1 MALPKIKH
9 PVFEITIPS
18 SKQKAKFR
26 PFLVKEEK
34 VLLLAQ
40 ESGNNKDMMLGVMQI
55 INNCIVE
62 GDFKVDE
69 LPTFDI
75 EYLFLRIRATSVD
88 DISKLKFTDPDTN
101 EETEASVDLK
111 KVEVKFSDDHSTKIE
126 LGDGLT
132 LQMKYPTYSSI
143 ENLDTE
149 NANLKETTE
158 KMINICI
165 DKLYQGDEV
174 FDFKDYSEA
183 EVNEFVDSLTSN
195 NFKDIQ
201 NFFDTMPKLE
211 HTVKYKVGNKNKQHT
226 FAGIADFFS

>member
-69 LPTFDI
+69 LQ
-75 EYLFLRIRATSVD
+75 
-88 DISKLKFTDPDTN
+88 SKPR
-101 EETEASVDLK
+101 
-111 KVEVKFSDDHSTKIE
+111 H
-126 LGDGLT
+126 
-132 LQMKYPTYSSI
+132 P
-143 ENLDTE
+143 
-149 NANLKETTE
+149 
-158 KMINICI
+158 
-165 DKLYQGDEV
+165 
-174 FDFKDYSEA
+174 
-183 EVNEFVDSLTSN
+183 
-195 NFKDIQ
+195 
-201 NFFDTMPKLE
+201 
-211 HTVKYKVGNKNKQHT
+211 
-226 FAGIADFFS
+226 